1 MRLDASAEQEFASVF
16 KLESHPAVV
25 VLNPGKKARFLVS
38 QKEHSAAGVSEQLD
52 VILGGDARF
61 IRIKD
66 DKMPVLSNTH
76 EFYQ

>member
-1 MRLDASAEQEFASVF
+1 M
-16 KLESHPAVV
+16 PTVV

-66 DKMPVLSNTH
+66 DKMPAFSSAF